1 MNTIDINC
9 DVGEGMNNEH
19 LIMPFISS
27 CNIACGGHFG
37 NKKTIDET
45 LKLAIANNVLVGA
58 HPSFPDK
65 ENFGRAVLKITEA
78 ALKQSIVAQLDL
90 FLACLSNYNQK
101 IHHIKP
107 HGALYNLIAKDKLE
121 AVKFIKIT
129 KKYLKDC
136 FLYVPY
142 NSKIAEVAL
151 ENNINIKYEAFA
163 DRMYNDDLTLVSRTH
178 ENAIILDTDA
188 ITKHLVKMVKTDT
201 VETISGAEKEIKAAT
216 FCIHGDNENS
226 VGILPALAIKLKN
239 YGIEIGE
246 QN

>member
-1 MNTIDINC
+1 MNIIDINC

-65 ENFGRAVLKITEA
+65 ENFGRKVLNITEA
-78 ALKQSIVAQLDL
+78 ALKESIAAQLDL
-90 FLACLSNYNQK
+90 FLACLASYNQK

-121 AVKFIKIT
+121 AVKFIEIT

-142 NSKIAEVAL
+142 NSKIAEVAI

-163 DRMYNDDLTLVSRTH
+163 DRMYNNDLTLVSRTH
-178 ENAIILDTDA
+178 ENAIILETDA
-188 ITKHLVKMVKTDT
+188 ITKHVVKMVKTAT
-201 VETISGAEKEIKAAT
+201 VETISGTEKEINAAT
-216 FCIHGDNENS
+216 FCIHGDNKNIVE
-226 VGILPALAIKLKN
+226 ILPALVTELKYNGIAI
-239 YGIEIGE
+239 G
-246 QN
+246 

>member
-37 NKKTIDET
+37 DKKTIDET
-45 LKLAIANNVLVGA
+45 LELAISNNVLVGA

-65 ENFGRAVLKITEA
+65 ENFGRKVLKITEV
-78 ALKQSIVAQLDL
+78 ALKQSIETQLDL
-90 FLACLSNYNQK
+90 FLECLANYNQK
-101 IHHIKP
+101 MHHIKP
-107 HGALYNLIAKDKLE
+107 HGALYNLIAKDKKE
-121 AVKFIKIT
+121 AVKFIRIT

-163 DRMYNDDLTLVSRTH
+163 DRMYNDDLTLVSRAH
-178 ENAIILDTDA
+178 KNATILNADT
-188 ITKHLVKMVKTDT
+188 ITKHVVKMVKTAA
-201 VETISGAEKEIKAAT
+201 VETISGLEKEMKAAT
-216 FCIHGDNENS
+216 FCIHGDNENI
-226 VGILPALAIKLKN
+226 VEILPALATEFKKN
-239 YGIEIGE
+239 GIEIG
-246 QN
+246 

>member
-1 MNTIDINC
+1 MSTIDINC

-45 LKLAIANNVLVGA
+45 LKLAIQNNVLVGA
-58 HPSFPDK
+58 HPSFPDQK
-65 ENFGRAVLKITEA
+65 NFGRTVLKITEA

-90 FLACLSNYNQK
+90 FLGCLANCNLK

-129 KKYLKDC
+129 KKYLQNC

-151 ENNINIKYEAFA
+151 ENNIKIKYEAFA
-163 DRMYNDDLTLVSRTH
+163 DRNYNDDLTLVSRTQ

-188 ITKHLVKMVKTDT
+188 ITKHLVRMVKTNT
-201 VETISGAEKEIKAAT
+201 VATISGSEKEIKAAT

-226 VGILPALAIKLKN
+226 VGILPVLATKLKN
-239 YGIEIGE
+239 YGIEIG
-246 QN
+246 

>member
-1 MNTIDINC
+1 MNIIDINC

-37 NKKTIDET
+37 NKKTIDKT
-45 LKLAIANNVLVGA
+45 LQLAIENNVLVGA

-65 ENFGRAVLKITEA
+65 ENFGRTVLKITEA
-78 ALKQSIVAQLDL
+78 VLKQSLVAQLDL
-90 FLACLSNYNQK
+90 FLARLANYNQK

-107 HGALYNLIAKDKLE
+107 HGALYNLIAKDRLE
-121 AVKFIKIT
+121 AIKFIKIT

-163 DRMYNDDLTLVSRTH
+163 DRMYNDDLTLVSRTR
-178 ENAIILDTDA
+178 ENAMIQDVDA

-201 VETISGAEKEIKAAT
+201 VETIFGTEKEIKAAT
-216 FCIHGDNENS
+216 YCIHGDHENS
-226 VGILPALAIKLKN
+226 VGILPALVTKLKN

>member
-1 MNTIDINC
+1 MSTIDINC

-45 LKLAIANNVLVGA
+45 LKLAIQNNVLVGA
-58 HPSFPDK
+58 HPSFPDQK
-65 ENFGRAVLKITEA
+65 NFGRTVLKITEA

-90 FLACLSNYNQK
+90 FLGCLANYNLK

-129 KKYLKDC
+129 KKYLQNC

-151 ENNINIKYEAFA
+151 ENNIKIKYEAFA
-163 DRMYNDDLTLVSRTH
+163 DRNYNDDLTLVSRTQ

-188 ITKHLVKMVKTDT
+188 VTKHLVRMVKTNT
-201 VETISGAEKEIKAAT
+201 VATISGSEKEIKAAT

-226 VGILPALAIKLKN
+226 VGILPVLATKLKN
-239 YGIEIGE
+239 YGIEIG
-246 QN
+246 

>member
-1 MNTIDINC
+1 MSTIDINC

-45 LKLAIANNVLVGA
+45 LKLAIQNNVLVGA
-58 HPSFPDK
+58 HPSFPDQK
-65 ENFGRAVLKITEA
+65 NFGRTVLKITEA

-90 FLACLSNYNQK
+90 FLACLANCNLK

-129 KKYLKDC
+129 KKYLQNC

-151 ENNINIKYEAFA
+151 ENNLKIKYEAFA
-163 DRMYNDDLTLVSRTH
+163 DRNYNDDLTLVSRTQ

-188 ITKHLVKMVKTDT
+188 ITKHLVQMVKTNT
-201 VETISGAEKEIKAAT
+201 VATISGSEKEIKAAT

-226 VGILPALAIKLKN
+226 VGILPVLATKLKN
-239 YGIEIGE
+239 YGIEIG
-246 QN
+246 

>member
-1 MNTIDINC
+1 MSTIDINC

-45 LKLAIANNVLVGA
+45 LKLAIQNNVLVGA
-58 HPSFPDK
+58 HPSFPDQ
-65 ENFGRAVLKITEA
+65 ENFGRTVLKITEA

-90 FLACLSNYNQK
+90 FLACLANCNLK

-121 AVKFIKIT
+121 AEKFIKIT
-129 KKYLKDC
+129 KKYLKNC

-151 ENNINIKYEAFA
+151 ENNLKIKYEAFA
-163 DRMYNDDLTLVSRTH
+163 DRNYNDDLTLVSRTQ
-178 ENAIILDTDA
+178 ENAIIRDTDA
-188 ITKHLVKMVKTDT
+188 VTKHLVRMVKTNT
-201 VETISGAEKEIKAAT
+201 VATISGSEKEIKAAT

-226 VGILPALAIKLKN
+226 VGILPVLATKLKN
-239 YGIEIGE
+239 YGIEIG
-246 QN
+246 

>member
-1 MNTIDINC
+1 MSTIDINC

-45 LKLAIANNVLVGA
+45 LKLAIQNNVLVGA
-58 HPSFPDK
+58 HPSFPDQK
-65 ENFGRAVLKITEA
+65 NFGRTVLKITEA

-90 FLACLSNYNQK
+90 FLACLANCNLK

-129 KKYLKDC
+129 KKYLQNC

-151 ENNINIKYEAFA
+151 ENNLKIKYEAFA
-163 DRMYNDDLTLVSRTH
+163 DRNYNDDLTLVSRTQ

-188 ITKHLVKMVKTDT
+188 VTKHLVRMVKTNT
-201 VETISGAEKEIKAAT
+201 VATISGSEKEIKAAT

-226 VGILPALAIKLKN
+226 VGILPALVTKLKN
-239 YGIEIGE
+239 YGIEIG
-246 QN
+246 

>member
-1 MNTIDINC
+1 MSTIDINC

-45 LKLAIANNVLVGA
+45 LKLAIQNNVLVGA
-58 HPSFPDK
+58 HPSFPDQK
-65 ENFGRAVLKITEA
+65 NFGRTVLKITEA

-90 FLACLSNYNQK
+90 FLGCLANYNLK

-129 KKYLKDC
+129 KKYLQNC

-151 ENNINIKYEAFA
+151 ENNIKIKYEAFA
-163 DRMYNDDLTLVSRTH
+163 DRNYNDDLTLVSRTQ

-188 ITKHLVKMVKTDT
+188 ITKHLVRMVKTNT
-201 VETISGAEKEIKAAT
+201 VATISGSEKEIKAAT

-226 VGILPALAIKLKN
+226 VGILPVLATKLKN
-239 YGIEIGE
+239 YGIEIG
-246 QN
+246 

>member
-1 MNTIDINC
+1 MSTIDINC

-45 LKLAIANNVLVGA
+45 LKLAIQNNVLVGA
-58 HPSFPDK
+58 HPSFPDQK
-65 ENFGRAVLKITEA
+65 NFGRTVLKITEA

-90 FLACLSNYNQK
+90 FLGCLANYNLK

-129 KKYLKDC
+129 KKYLQNC

-151 ENNINIKYEAFA
+151 ENNIKIKYEAFA
-163 DRMYNDDLTLVSRTH
+163 DRNYNDDLTLVSRTQ
-178 ENAIILDTDA
+178 ENAIIRDTDA
-188 ITKHLVKMVKTDT
+188 VTKHLVRMVKTNT
-201 VETISGAEKEIKAAT
+201 VATISGSEKEIKAAT

-226 VGILPALAIKLKN
+226 VGILPVLATKLKN
-239 YGIEIGE
+239 YGIEIG
-246 QN
+246 

>member
-1 MNTIDINC
+1 
-9 DVGEGMNNEH
+9 
-19 LIMPFISS
+19 MPFISS

-45 LKLAIANNVLVGA
+45 LKLAIQNNVLVGA
-58 HPSFPDK
+58 HPSFPDQK
-65 ENFGRAVLKITEA
+65 NFGRTVLKITEA

-90 FLACLSNYNQK
+90 FLACLANCNLK

-129 KKYLKDC
+129 KKYLQNC

-151 ENNINIKYEAFA
+151 ENNIKIKYEAFA
-163 DRMYNDDLTLVSRTH
+163 DRNYNDDLTLVSRTQ

-188 ITKHLVKMVKTDT
+188 VTKHLVRMVKTNT
-201 VETISGAEKEIKAAT
+201 VATISGSEKEIKAAT

-226 VGILPALAIKLKN
+226 VGILPVLATKLKN
-239 YGIEIGE
+239 YGIEIG
-246 QN
+246 

>member
-1 MNTIDINC
+1 MHSININC

-37 NKKTIDET
+37 NKKTIEET
-45 LKLAIANNVLVGA
+45 LKLAIENDVLVGA

-65 ENFGRAVLKITEA
+65 NNFGRKVLKITEA
-78 ALKQSIVAQLDL
+78 ALKKSIEAQLDL
-90 FLACLSNYNQK
+90 FLVCLANCNQK

-107 HGALYNLIAKDKLE
+107 HGALYNLIAKDKKE
-121 AVKFIKIT
+121 AVRFIKIT

-151 ENNINIKYEAFA
+151 ENNINIKYEAFV
-163 DRMYNDDLTLVSRTH
+163 DRRYNDDLTLVSRGH
-178 ENAIILDTDA
+178 ENAVILHSGTIA
-188 ITKHLVKMVKTDT
+188 KQLVKMVKINA
-201 VETISGAEKEIKAAT
+201 VGTISGEEKEMKATT
-216 FCIHGDNENS
+216 FCIHGDNKNIVE
-226 VGILPALAIKLKN
+226 ILPALALELKK
-239 YGIEIGE
+239 YGIEIG
-246 QN
+246 

>member
-1 MNTIDINC
+1 MSTIDINC

-45 LKLAIANNVLVGA
+45 LKLAIQNNVLVGA
-58 HPSFPDK
+58 HPSFPDQK
-65 ENFGRAVLKITEA
+65 NFGRTVLKITEA

-90 FLACLSNYNQK
+90 FLGCLANYNLK

-129 KKYLKDC
+129 KKYLQNC

-151 ENNINIKYEAFA
+151 ENNLKIKYEAFA
-163 DRMYNDDLTLVSRTH
+163 DRNYNDDLTLVSRTQ

-188 ITKHLVKMVKTDT
+188 VTKHLVRMVKTNT
-201 VETISGAEKEIKAAT
+201 VATISGSEKEIKAAT

-226 VGILPALAIKLKN
+226 VGILPVLATKLKN
-239 YGIEIGE
+239 YGIEIG
-246 QN
+246 